1 MEFEASRAKA
11 VDKLNYFVENNLS
24 EYSKLRNFDFGPDDR
39 SNISCLSPYITHGVI
54 NELEVIDKS
63 LKKFS
68 FAKNEKFIQEVLWRV
83 YWKGWLELRPNVWSD
98 YLVELNNLRNEF
110 KSNQNYL
117 NAIEGKTNI
126 ECFNQWVKELKENNY
141 LHNHTRM
148 WFASIWIF
156 TLELPWQLGAEFFM
170 QHLYDGDAAS
180 NTLGWR
186 WVAGVQTQGK
196 HYLASEWNIRKFTNN
211 RFQNIQLNENAPPIF
226 SDKTYSIGKKDF
238 LNFEILEDKI
248 LFLGNSNE
256 IAESIACLKGKG
268 PTDTMELVYA
278 QANAL
283 GFDIGDVIAN
293 GSALNEFRLML
304 IRQGVDESVAQ
315 QLINEPWSVL
325 QRSPQQYSIQVEKSG
340 YLADLDALVIG
351 QVLCEAGA
359 GRSVQESDIDHGIG
373 IEIHRSIGERV
384 ESGDAI
390 MTLDG
395 PFGIDIHLI
404 QRLKQA
410 ITISDYQVK
419 LGTRIL
425 ETVTISDCPT
435 T

>member
-1 MEFEASRAKA
+1 MKFEASRAKA
-11 VDKLNYFVENNLS
+11 VDKLNDFVENNLS

-196 HYLASEWNIRKFTNN
+196 HYLASEWNIKKFTNN
-211 RFQNIQLNENAPPIF
+211 RFQNIQLNENASPIF

-238 LNFEILEDKI
+238 LNSEISEDKI
-248 LFLGNSNE
+248 LLIFENNMTFEFSDFKEHKFKKILLISNE
-256 IAESIACLKGKG
+256 SNRNIKLSEKVLKFKANLLKDQKTRLIEKSINCETININDLKNITEK
-268 PTDTMELVYA
+268 VYA
-278 QANAL
+278 LYPTVSENLNFIQNNQL
-283 GFDIGDVIAN
+283 QNIKFLYRKLDQFSWQYCNKGFFNFKNYIPKIIAN
-293 GSALNEFRLML
+293 FN
-304 IRQGVDESVAQ
+304 
-315 QLINEPWSVL
+315 
-325 QRSPQQYSIQVEKSG
+325 
-340 YLADLDALVIG
+340 
-351 QVLCEAGA
+351 
-359 GRSVQESDIDHGIG
+359 
-373 IEIHRSIGERV
+373 
-384 ESGDAI
+384 
-390 MTLDG
+390 
-395 PFGIDIHLI
+395 
-404 QRLKQA
+404 
-410 ITISDYQVK
+410 
-419 LGTRIL
+419 
-425 ETVTISDCPT
+425 
-435 T
+435 

>member
-1 MEFEASRAKA
+1 MIFEASRAKA
-11 VDKLNYFVENNLS
+11 IDKLNIFIENNLS
-24 EYSKLRNFDFGPDDR
+24 EYSKLRNFDFGPDNR
-39 SNISCLSPYITHGVI
+39 SNISCLSPYITHGIV

-68 FAKNEKFIQEVLWRV
+68 FSKNEKFIQEVLWRV

-186 WVAGVQTQGK
+186 WVAGIQTQGK
-196 HYLASEWNIRKFTNN
+196 HYLASEWNIKKFTNN
-211 RFQNIQLNENAPPIF
+211 RFQNIQLNENASPIF

-248 LFLGNSNE
+248 LLIFENNMTFEFSDFKEHKFKKILLISNE
-256 IAESIACLKGKG
+256 SNRNIKLSEKVLKFKANLLEDQKTRLIEKSINCETININDLKNITEK
-268 PTDTMELVYA
+268 VYA
-278 QANAL
+278 LYPTVSENLNFIQNNQL
-283 GFDIGDVIAN
+283 QNIKFLYRKLDQFSWQYCNKGFFNFKNYIPKIIAN
-293 GSALNEFRLML
+293 FN
-304 IRQGVDESVAQ
+304 
-315 QLINEPWSVL
+315 
-325 QRSPQQYSIQVEKSG
+325 
-340 YLADLDALVIG
+340 
-351 QVLCEAGA
+351 
-359 GRSVQESDIDHGIG
+359 
-373 IEIHRSIGERV
+373 
-384 ESGDAI
+384 
-390 MTLDG
+390 
-395 PFGIDIHLI
+395 
-404 QRLKQA
+404 
-410 ITISDYQVK
+410 
-419 LGTRIL
+419 
-425 ETVTISDCPT
+425 
-435 T
+435 